1 MAQLLVRHMHFDF
14 DEPVDIAF
22 INNSADFSYVGLAM
36 SLLLP
41 HLEPYLIKTLKSVI
55 PLIQDPQLQVTAQGF
70 CEQEAQHYQQHKKFN
85 QMIRARGYPEL
96 ASYEAELARDYRDFL
111 ANRSPQFN
119 VGYMEGFEAFTL
131 QMAIFTVELDM
142 LDTQS
147 SELANLFMWHLC
159 EEIEHRT
166 VAHDVYVHLYGN
178 DFYKKRMALYAQ
190 QHFLRWVFRVALY
203 LMKVDKAVIAEHFGT
218 GFTRVRQKI
227 DFHLTGLQLMKRVV
241 RSYRTDYDP
250 RQVAIPDEVSNIIAG
265 YTRSALTS
273 KAY

>member
-85 QMIRARGYPEL
+85 RMIRERGYTEL
-96 ASYEAELARDYRDFL
+96 DRYEAELARDYQRFL
-111 ANRSPQFN
+111 ANQSTQFN

-178 DFYKKRMALYAQ
+178 DFYKKRMALFAQ
-190 QHFLRWVFRVALY
+190 QHFLRWVFRVAMY
-203 LMKVDKAVIAEHFGT
+203 LMRVDKNAIAERFGK
-218 GFTRVRQKI
+218 GLTRAKQKI
-227 DFHLTGLQLMKRVV
+227 DFHLTGLRLFKRVV
-241 RSYRTDYDP
+241 TTYRTDYDP
-250 RQVAIPDEVSNIIAG
+250 RQVEIPESVSRIIAG
-265 YTRSALTS
+265 YDQHALKT